1 MAAAHDFPARAGER
15 ECWPGTDCT
24 LADGVGAGLGA
35 ALAALEVAP

>member
-1 MAAAHDFPARAGER
+1 MAAHDFPARADGR
-15 ECWPGTDCT
+15 DDWPGAGCT

>member
-1 MAAAHDFPARAGER
+1 MAAHDFPARADG
-15 ECWPGTDCT
+15 CDDWPGEDCT